1 MPKLP
6 KKTSLTSVEQYEL
19 NQWLQE
25 NNINP
30 AKLRRSFTDVV
41 PLARLLSR
49 YYPELVD
56 VNFYPPRNSVQSKLS
71 NWDLFSKRV
80 LVKLGLRVTREEMDR
95 VARCV
100 PGAIDLL
107 LHNIM
112 IAHQANQYHRR
123 RQAEQ
128 DSDSTQTYDEYDDD
142 EDYKNWDDGNKI
154 QDMQSHASGLAEAAS
169 KGSSPTAS
177 ILQAGGSPTGSAS
190 VESGPSNVKL
200 RKAAAAAATTGG
212 MGKQRATSTLAR
224 KKSMVEDKDIVMVN
238 VRKQIGR
245 RQLATKKH

>member
-1 MPKLP
+1 MPRLP

-123 RQAEQ
+123 QAEQ
-128 DSDSTQTYDEYDDD
+128 DSDSSQNDEDYDDD
-142 EDYKNWDDGNKI
+142 DDYKKWNDGNK
-154 QDMQSHASGLAEAAS
+154 SHASEVAGAAT
-169 KGSSPTAS
+169 KRSSPTTS
-177 ILQAGGSPTGSAS
+177 IIRPGGSPTLVPIESAASS
-190 VESGPSNVKL
+190 VKP
-200 RKAAAAAATTGG
+200 RKAAAAAAAGG
-212 MGKQRATSTLAR
+212 VGKQRATSMLSHKR
-224 KKSMVEDKDIVMVN
+224 SMVEDKDIVVVN